1 MKIDVPPKMAST
13 NRSLGK
19 QPVGV
24 PHRMAAFLFL
34 GPHVLARCLRIKVL
48 C

>member
-1 MKIDVPPKMAST
+1 MKIDVPLKIAST

-19 QPVGV
+19 QPVRV

-34 GPHVLARCLRIKVL
+34 GPSILMKGPADKNA
-48 C
+48 